1 MTTTFIDADCF
12 HCSLCL
18 RDAKD
23 LITVKLAEADDVA
36 PKRIRS
42 KMREPYRTL
51 LGHFRHGTEP
61 SFRNLMRRRVALTDA
76 LSRPKAASQHG
87 HAECVFRSCWR
98 M

>member
-1 MTTTFIDADCF
+1 MTLTASIV
-12 HCSLCL
+12 SLCL

-51 LGHFRHGTEP
+51 LGDFRHGIEP
-61 SFRNLMRRRVALTDA
+61 SFRSLMRQRVALADA

-87 HAECVFRSCWR
+87 HAECVSHSCWR